1 MVNTHTQMVWFLW
14 MSFAIDATVLTT
26 PLDPGMEFS
35 RLPSGQSAPS
45 SVTKGVGFEKADIC

>member
-1 MVNTHTQMVWFLW
+1 MVWFLW